1 LFGYFLIPVYP
12 FAQNNEHLSSINFA
26 LLDSYRQ
33 WKPYLRP
40 KKIFF
45 SPYVLEKRERKECTN
60 LLNKL
65 LATRTVHTYMMMAG
79 WWGLMGETMGHQ

>member
-1 LFGYFLIPVYP
+1 MFLEEGRGQLVPPINNFFGYFLMPVYL

-33 WKPYLRP
+33 WKAYLRP

-45 SPYVLEKRERKECTN
+45 SVCIRKEGKKRMYKFAKQVVGN
-60 LLNKL
+60 
-65 LATRTVHTYMMMAG
+65 
-79 WWGLMGETMGHQ
+79 